1 MRKRKLNTQDIV
13 DKIIIYD
20 LLEEFS
26 STKEILK
33 WISKLNKLQIKNI
46 LSLNIDR
53 KKIKF
58 DTKLL
63 IDENLLNTE
72 DYLNRVNAIV
82 SIDNAEGWEHLFKN
96 LVTPEFLKSEKFY
109 KDIETLKKAD
119 CAKNSLLIIGKTDF
133 INSPY
138 HDEDFELLVTAKDNS
153 EKKRDLIVQE
163 VIAKIAEC
171 GDSII
176 SEYHEEDLKTVVK
189 YGSKVLQT
197 TLSYPKYGINFLAT
211 NPVSLKSKYHLEDMK
226 ILAENQEIGNFLYA
240 VMTNKKTVESNNYRK
255 IVKEMVD
262 NKDNKE
268 YAFLVCYYAI
278 GEEKTKCAQ
287 KLNNFYVFNLSH
299 YREDIPGVLKSIDK
313 KINSD
318 DKTNVNELEK
328 DIKSLA
334 KKIQQN

>member
-20 LLEEFS
+20 LLGEFS
-26 STKEILK
+26 STKEMLK

-46 LSLNIDR
+46 LSLNIDK

-63 IDENLLNTE
+63 IDGNLLNTE

-82 SIDNAEGWEHLFKN
+82 SINNAKGWEHLFKY

-119 CAKNSLLIIGKTDF
+119 CAQKPLWIIGEPDF

-153 EKKRDLIVQE
+153 DKKNDSIVQE
-163 VIAKIAEC
+163 AIATIAEC
-171 GDSII
+171 DDSIK
-176 SEYHEEDLKTVVK
+176 SGYHKVDLNKVMK
-189 YGSKVLQT
+189 YGSKALQLT
-197 TLSYPKYGINFLAT
+197 HSYPESGINILAT

-240 VMTNKKTVESNNYRK
+240 VMTDSRVVKRKNYRK

-262 NKDNKE
+262 NKNNKE
-268 YAFLVCYYAI
+268 YVFLICYYAI
-278 GEEKTKCAQ
+278 GEYKTKFAQ
-287 KLNNFYVFNLSH
+287 YFNDFYVFNLSRH
-299 YREDIPGVLKSIDK
+299 REDLPDVLKSIDK

-318 DKTNVNELEK
+318 DKTDVDELEK
-328 DIKSLA
+328 NIKNLA
-334 KKIQQN
+334 KKIQ

>member
-1 MRKRKLNTQDIV
+1 MRKRKLNTQNIV

-20 LLEEFS
+20 LLGEFS
-26 STKEILK
+26 STKEMLK

-53 KKIKF
+53 EKIKF

-63 IDENLLNTE
+63 IDENLLNTD

-82 SIDNAEGWEHLFKN
+82 SIDNAEGYEHLFEN

-109 KDIETLKKAD
+109 KDIETLKRAD
-119 CAKNSLLIIGKTDF
+119 CAQKPLWIIGKLDF

-153 EKKRDLIVQE
+153 DAKKDSIVQKA
-163 VIAKIAEC
+163 IANIAEC
-171 GDSII
+171 SASIK
-176 SEYHEEDLKTVVK
+176 SGYHREDLNMIMK
-189 YGSKVLQT
+189 YGSSSSQSIY
-197 TLSYPKYGINFLAT
+197 SYPERGINILAT

-226 ILAENQEIGNFLYA
+226 ILAENQEIGSFLYA
-240 VMTNKKTVESNNYRK
+240 VMTNPKTVESNNYRK
-255 IVKEMVD
+255 IIKEMVD
-262 NKDNKE
+262 NKDNKK

-278 GEEKTKCAQ
+278 GEEKSKLAQ
-287 KLNNFYVFNLSH
+287 YFNDFYIFNLSRH
-299 YREDIPGVLKSIDK
+299 REDIPGVLKSIDE

-318 DKTNVNELEK
+318 DKTDVDELEK
-328 DIKSLA
+328 NIKSLA
-334 KKIQQN
+334 KKIQEY

>member
-1 MRKRKLNTQDIV
+1 MRKRKLNTQNIV

-20 LLEEFS
+20 LLGEFS
-26 STKEILK
+26 STKEMLK

-46 LSLNIDR
+46 LSLNIDK

-63 IDENLLNTE
+63 IDGNLLNTE

-82 SIDNAEGWEHLFKN
+82 SIDNAKGWEHLFEY
-96 LVTPEFLKSEKFY
+96 LVTPKFLKSEKFY

-119 CAKNSLLIIGKTDF
+119 CAQKPLWIIGEPDF

-153 EKKRDLIVQE
+153 DKKNDSIVQE
-163 VIAKIAEC
+163 AIATIAEC
-171 GDSII
+171 DDSIK
-176 SEYHEEDLKTVVK
+176 SGYHKVDLNTVMK
-189 YGSKVLQT
+189 YGSKALQLT
-197 TLSYPKYGINFLAT
+197 HSFPESGINILAT

-240 VMTNKKTVESNNYRK
+240 VMTDSRVVKRKNYRK

-262 NKDNKE
+262 NKNNKE
-268 YAFLVCYYAI
+268 YVFLICYYAL
-278 GEEKTKCAQ
+278 GEYKTKFAQ
-287 KLNNFYVFNLSH
+287 SFNEFYVFNLSRH
-299 YREDIPGVLKSIDK
+299 REDLPDVLKSIDK

-318 DKTNVNELEK
+318 DKTDEDELEK
-328 DIKSLA
+328 NIKSLA
-334 KKIQQN
+334 KKIQEY

>member
-1 MRKRKLNTQDIV
+1 MRKRKLNTQNIV

-20 LLEEFS
+20 LLGEFS
-26 STKEILK
+26 STKEMLK

-46 LSLNIDR
+46 LSLNIDK

-63 IDENLLNTE
+63 IDGNLLNTE

-82 SIDNAEGWEHLFKN
+82 SIDNAKGWEHLFKY
-96 LVTPEFLKSEKFY
+96 LVTPEFLKSENFY

-119 CAKNSLLIIGKTDF
+119 CAQIPLWIIGEPDF

-153 EKKRDLIVQE
+153 DKKNDSIVQE
-163 VIAKIAEC
+163 AIATIAEC
-171 GDSII
+171 DDSIK
-176 SEYHEEDLKTVVK
+176 SGYHKVDLNTVMK
-189 YGSKVLQT
+189 YGSKALQLT
-197 TLSYPKYGINFLAT
+197 HSYPESGINILAT

-240 VMTNKKTVESNNYRK
+240 VMTDSRVVKRKNYRK
-255 IVKEMVD
+255 IVKEMID
-262 NKDNKE
+262 NKNNKE
-268 YAFLVCYYAI
+268 YVFLICYYAI
-278 GEEKTKCAQ
+278 GEYKTKFAQ
-287 KLNNFYVFNLSH
+287 YFNNFYIFNLSRH
-299 YREDIPGVLKSIDK
+299 REDIPGVLKSIDE

-318 DKTNVNELEK
+318 DKTDVDELEK

-334 KKIQQN
+334 KKIQEY

>member
-20 LLEEFS
+20 LLGEFS
-26 STKEILK
+26 STKEMLK

-46 LSLNIDR
+46 LSLNIDK

-63 IDENLLNTE
+63 IDGNLLNTE

-82 SIDNAEGWEHLFKN
+82 SINNAKGWEHLFKY

-119 CAKNSLLIIGKTDF
+119 CAQIPLWIIGEPDF

-153 EKKRDLIVQE
+153 DKKNDSIVQE
-163 VIAKIAEC
+163 AIATIAEC
-171 GDSII
+171 DDSIK
-176 SEYHEEDLKTVVK
+176 SGYHKVDLNTVMK
-189 YGSKVLQT
+189 YGSKALQLT
-197 TLSYPKYGINFLAT
+197 HSYPESGINILAT

-240 VMTNKKTVESNNYRK
+240 VMTDSRVVKRKNYRK

-262 NKDNKE
+262 NKNNKE
-268 YAFLVCYYAI
+268 YVFLICYYAI
-278 GEEKTKCAQ
+278 GEYKTKFAQ
-287 KLNNFYVFNLSH
+287 YFNDFYVFNLSRH
-299 YREDIPGVLKSIDK
+299 REDLPDVLKSIDK

-318 DKTNVNELEK
+318 DKTDVDELEK
-328 DIKSLA
+328 NIKSLA
-334 KKIQQN
+334 KKIQEY

>member
-1 MRKRKLNTQDIV
+1 M
-13 DKIIIYD
+13 
-20 LLEEFS
+20 
-26 STKEILK
+26 LK

-46 LSLNIDR
+46 LSLNIDK

-63 IDENLLNTE
+63 IDGNLLNTE

-82 SIDNAEGWEHLFKN
+82 SIDNAKGWEHLFEY
-96 LVTPEFLKSEKFY
+96 LVTPKFLKSEKFY

-119 CAKNSLLIIGKTDF
+119 CAQKPLWIIGEPDF

-153 EKKRDLIVQE
+153 DKKNDSIVQE
-163 VIAKIAEC
+163 AIATIAEC
-171 GDSII
+171 DDSIK
-176 SEYHEEDLKTVVK
+176 SGYHKVDLNTVMK
-189 YGSKVLQT
+189 YGSKALQLT
-197 TLSYPKYGINFLAT
+197 HSFPESGINILAT

-240 VMTNKKTVESNNYRK
+240 VMTDSRVVKRKNYRK

-262 NKDNKE
+262 NKNNKE
-268 YAFLVCYYAI
+268 YVFLICYYAL
-278 GEEKTKCAQ
+278 GEYKTKFAQ
-287 KLNNFYVFNLSH
+287 SFNEFYVFNLSRH
-299 YREDIPGVLKSIDK
+299 REDLPDVLKSIDK

-318 DKTNVNELEK
+318 DKTDEDELEK
-328 DIKSLA
+328 NIKSLA
-334 KKIQQN
+334 KKIQEY

>member
-20 LLEEFS
+20 LLGEFS
-26 STKEILK
+26 STKEMLK

-46 LSLNIDR
+46 LSLNIDK

-63 IDENLLNTE
+63 IDGNLLNTE

-82 SIDNAEGWEHLFKN
+82 SIDNAKGWEHLFKY
-96 LVTPEFLKSEKFY
+96 LVTPKFLKSEKFY

-119 CAKNSLLIIGKTDF
+119 CAQKPLWIIGEPDF

-153 EKKRDLIVQE
+153 DKKNDSIVQE
-163 VIAKIAEC
+163 AIATIAEC
-171 GDSII
+171 DDSIK
-176 SEYHEEDLKTVVK
+176 SGYHKVDLNTVMK
-189 YGSKVLQT
+189 YGSKALQLT
-197 TLSYPKYGINFLAT
+197 HSFPESGINILAT

-240 VMTNKKTVESNNYRK
+240 VMTDSRVVKRKNYRK

-262 NKDNKE
+262 NKNNKE
-268 YAFLVCYYAI
+268 YVFLICYYAL
-278 GEEKTKCAQ
+278 GEYKTKFAQ
-287 KLNNFYVFNLSH
+287 SFNEFYVFNLSRH
-299 YREDIPGVLKSIDK
+299 REDLPDVLKSIDK

-318 DKTNVNELEK
+318 DKTDEDELEK
-328 DIKSLA
+328 NIKSLA
-334 KKIQQN
+334 KKIQQY

>member
-1 MRKRKLNTQDIV
+1 MKKRNLNAQDIV

-82 SIDNAEGWEHLFKN
+82 SIDNAKGWEHLFEN

-109 KDIETLKKAD
+109 KDIETLKRAD
-119 CAKNSLLIIGKTDF
+119 CSKNPLLIIGKTDF

-138 HDEDFELLVTAKDNS
+138 HDEDFELLVTARDNS
-153 EKKRDLIVQE
+153 DAKKDSIVQE
-163 VIAKIAEC
+163 VIATIAEC
-171 GDSII
+171 SASIK
-176 SEYHEEDLKTVVK
+176 SGYHRDDLNIIIK
-189 YGSKVLQT
+189 YGSKVLGLT
-197 TLSYPKYGINFLAT
+197 SRYPEAGINILAT

-240 VMTNKKTVESNNYRK
+240 VMTNKKTVKSNNYRK
-255 IVKEMVD
+255 IIKEMVD
-262 NKDNKE
+262 NKDNEE
-268 YAFLVCYYAI
+268 YVFLVCYYAI
-278 GEEKTKCAQ
+278 GEEKTRCAQ
-287 KLNNFYVFNLSH
+287 ELNDFYVSNLSH

-318 DKTNVNELEK
+318 DKTDVNELEK
-328 DIKSLA
+328 NIKSLA
-334 KKIQQN
+334 KKIQKY

>member
-1 MRKRKLNTQDIV
+1 MRKRKQNTQDIV

-20 LLEEFS
+20 LLGEFS
-26 STKEILK
+26 STKEMLE

-46 LSLNIDR
+46 LSLNLDR

-82 SIDNAEGWEHLFKN
+82 SIDNAEGWEHLFEN

-109 KDIETLKKAD
+109 KDIETLKRAD
-119 CAKNSLLIIGKTDF
+119 CAQKTLWIIGKPDF

-153 EKKRDLIVQE
+153 DEKLDFVVQE
-163 VIAKIAEC
+163 AIATIAEC
-171 GDSII
+171 DDSIK
-176 SEYHEEDLKTVVK
+176 SGYHKVDLNTVMK
-189 YGSKVLQT
+189 YGSKALQ
-197 TLSYPKYGINFLAT
+197 LIHSYPESGINILAT

-240 VMTNKKTVESNNYRK
+240 VMTDSRVVKRKNYRK

-262 NKDNKE
+262 NKDNE
-268 YAFLVCYYAI
+268 GYAFLVCYYAI
-278 GEEKTKCAQ
+278 GEEKSKLAQ
-287 KLNNFYVFNLSH
+287 YFNDFYIFNLSRH
-299 YREDIPGVLKSIDK
+299 REDIPGVLKSIDEK
-313 KINSD
+313 VNSD
-318 DKTNVNELEK
+318 DKTDVDELEK

-334 KKIQQN
+334 KKIQQY

>member
-20 LLEEFS
+20 LLGEFS
-26 STKEILK
+26 STKEMLK

-46 LSLNIDR
+46 LSLNIDK

-63 IDENLLNTE
+63 IDGNLLNTE

-82 SIDNAEGWEHLFKN
+82 SINNAKGWEHLFKY

-119 CAKNSLLIIGKTDF
+119 CAQKPLWIIGEPDF

-153 EKKRDLIVQE
+153 DKKNDSIVQE
-163 VIAKIAEC
+163 AIATIAEC
-171 GDSII
+171 DDSIK
-176 SEYHEEDLKTVVK
+176 SGYHKIDLNTVMK
-189 YGSKVLQT
+189 YGSKALQLT
-197 TLSYPKYGINFLAT
+197 HSYPESGINILAT

-240 VMTNKKTVESNNYRK
+240 VMTDSRVVKRKNYRK

-262 NKDNKE
+262 NKNNKE
-268 YAFLVCYYAI
+268 YVFLICYYAI
-278 GEEKTKCAQ
+278 GEEKTKFAQ
-287 KLNNFYVFNLSH
+287 YFNDFYVFNLSRH
-299 YREDIPGVLKSIDK
+299 REDLPYVLKSIDK

-318 DKTNVNELEK
+318 DKTDVDELEK
-328 DIKSLA
+328 NIKSLA
-334 KKIQQN
+334 KKIQ

>member
-1 MRKRKLNTQDIV
+1 M
-13 DKIIIYD
+13 
-20 LLEEFS
+20 
-26 STKEILK
+26 LK

-46 LSLNIDR
+46 LSLNIDK

-63 IDENLLNTE
+63 IDGNLLNTE

-82 SIDNAEGWEHLFKN
+82 SIDNAKGWEHLFKY

-119 CAKNSLLIIGKTDF
+119 CAQKPLWIIGEPDF

-153 EKKRDLIVQE
+153 DKKNDSIVQE
-163 VIAKIAEC
+163 AIATIAEC
-171 GDSII
+171 DDSIK
-176 SEYHEEDLKTVVK
+176 SGYHKVDLNTVMK
-189 YGSKVLQT
+189 YGSKALQLT
-197 TLSYPKYGINFLAT
+197 HSFPESGINILAT

-240 VMTNKKTVESNNYRK
+240 VMTDSRVVKRKNYRK

-262 NKDNKE
+262 NKNNKE
-268 YAFLVCYYAI
+268 YVFLICYYAL
-278 GEEKTKCAQ
+278 GEYKTKFAQ
-287 KLNNFYVFNLSH
+287 SFNEFYVFNLSRH
-299 YREDIPGVLKSIDK
+299 REDLPDVLKSIDK

-318 DKTNVNELEK
+318 DKTDVDGLEK
-328 DIKSLA
+328 NIKSLA
-334 KKIQQN
+334 KKIQEY

>member
-1 MRKRKLNTQDIV
+1 MKKRNLNAQDIV

-20 LLEEFS
+20 LLGEFS

-82 SIDNAEGWEHLFKN
+82 SIDNAKGWEHLFEN

-109 KDIETLKKAD
+109 KDIETLKRAD
-119 CAKNSLLIIGKTDF
+119 CAQTPLWIIGEPVF

-153 EKKRDLIVQE
+153 DKKLDFVVQE
-163 VIAKIAEC
+163 AIATIAEC
-171 GDSII
+171 DDSIK
-176 SEYHEEDLKTVVK
+176 SGYHKVDLNTVVK
-189 YGSKVLQT
+189 YGSKALQT
-197 TLSYPKYGINFLAT
+197 THSYPESGINILAT

-240 VMTNKKTVESNNYRK
+240 VMTNKKTVESDNYRK

-262 NKDNKE
+262 NKDNEE
-268 YAFLVCYYAI
+268 YVFLVCYYAI
-278 GEEKTKCAQ
+278 GEEKTEFAQ
-287 KLNNFYVFNLSH
+287 HFNDFYVFNLSH

-318 DKTNVNELEK
+318 DKTDVDELEK
-328 DIKSLA
+328 NIKSLA
-334 KKIQQN
+334 KKIQQY

>member
-20 LLEEFS
+20 LLGKFS

-33 WISKLNKLQIKNI
+33 WISKLNKLQIENI

-63 IDENLLNTE
+63 IDENLLNTD

-82 SIDNAEGWEHLFKN
+82 SIDNAEGYEHLFEN

-109 KDIETLKKAD
+109 KDIETLKRAD
-119 CAKNSLLIIGKTDF
+119 CAKTSLWIIGSHDF

-138 HDEDFELLVTAKDNS
+138 HDEDFELLVTAKDTS
-153 EKKRDLIVQE
+153 AAKKDSIVQKA
-163 VIAKIAEC
+163 IANIAEC
-171 GDSII
+171 SASIK
-176 SEYHEEDLKTVVK
+176 SGYHREDLNMIMK
-189 YGSKVLQT
+189 YGSSSSQSIY
-197 TLSYPKYGINFLAT
+197 SYPECGINILAT

-240 VMTNKKTVESNNYRK
+240 VMTNPKTVESNNYRK
-255 IVKEMVD
+255 IIKEMVG
-262 NKDNKE
+262 NKDNKK

-278 GEEKTKCAQ
+278 GEYKTKLAEHLSSHYTS
-287 KLNNFYVFNLSH
+287 KLYH

-318 DKTNVNELEK
+318 DKTDVDELEK

>member
-1 MRKRKLNTQDIV
+1 MKKRNLNAQDIV

-20 LLEEFS
+20 LLGEFS

-53 KKIKF
+53 KKIEF

-82 SIDNAEGWEHLFKN
+82 SIDNAKGWEHLFEY
-96 LVTPEFLKSEKFY
+96 LVTPKFLKSEKFY

-119 CAKNSLLIIGKTDF
+119 CAQKPLWIIGEPDF

-153 EKKRDLIVQE
+153 DKKNDSIVQE
-163 VIAKIAEC
+163 AIATIAEC
-171 GDSII
+171 DDSIK
-176 SEYHEEDLKTVVK
+176 SGYHKVDLNTVMK
-189 YGSKVLQT
+189 YGSKALQLT
-197 TLSYPKYGINFLAT
+197 HSFPESGINILAT

-240 VMTNKKTVESNNYRK
+240 VMTDSRVVKRKNYRK

-262 NKDNKE
+262 NKNNKE
-268 YAFLVCYYAI
+268 YVFLICYYAL
-278 GEEKTKCAQ
+278 GEYKTKFAQ
-287 KLNNFYVFNLSH
+287 SFNEFYVFNLSRH
-299 YREDIPGVLKSIDK
+299 REDLPDVLKSIDK

-318 DKTNVNELEK
+318 DKTDEDELEK
-328 DIKSLA
+328 NIKSLA
-334 KKIQQN
+334 KKIQEY

>member
-1 MRKRKLNTQDIV
+1 MRKRKLNTQNIV

-20 LLEEFS
+20 LLGEFS
-26 STKEILK
+26 STKEMLK

-46 LSLNIDR
+46 LSLNIDK

-63 IDENLLNTE
+63 IDGNLLNTE

-82 SIDNAEGWEHLFKN
+82 SIDNAKGWEHLFEY
-96 LVTPEFLKSEKFY
+96 LVTPKFLKSEKLY

-119 CAKNSLLIIGKTDF
+119 CAQKPLWIIGEPDF

-153 EKKRDLIVQE
+153 DKKNDSIVQE
-163 VIAKIAEC
+163 AIATIAEC
-171 GDSII
+171 DDSIK
-176 SEYHEEDLKTVVK
+176 SGYHKVDLNTVMK
-189 YGSKVLQT
+189 YGSKALQLT
-197 TLSYPKYGINFLAT
+197 HSFPESGINILAT

-240 VMTNKKTVESNNYRK
+240 VMTDSRVVKRKNYRK

-262 NKDNKE
+262 NKNNKE
-268 YAFLVCYYAI
+268 YVFLICYYAL
-278 GEEKTKCAQ
+278 GEYKTKFAQ
-287 KLNNFYVFNLSH
+287 SFNEFYVFNLSRH
-299 YREDIPGVLKSIDK
+299 REDLPDVLKSIDK

-318 DKTNVNELEK
+318 DKTDEDELEK
-328 DIKSLA
+328 NIKSLA
-334 KKIQQN
+334 KKIQEY

>member
-20 LLEEFS
+20 LLGEFS
-26 STKEILK
+26 STKEMLK

-46 LSLNIDR
+46 LSLNIDK

-63 IDENLLNTE
+63 IDGNLLNTE

-82 SIDNAEGWEHLFKN
+82 SINNAKGWEHLFKY

-119 CAKNSLLIIGKTDF
+119 CAQKPLWIIGEPDF

-153 EKKRDLIVQE
+153 DKKNDSIVQE
-163 VIAKIAEC
+163 AIATIAEC
-171 GDSII
+171 DDSIK
-176 SEYHEEDLKTVVK
+176 SGYHKVDLNTVMK
-189 YGSKVLQT
+189 YGSKALQLT
-197 TLSYPKYGINFLAT
+197 HSYPESGINILAT

-240 VMTNKKTVESNNYRK
+240 VMTDSKVVKRKNYRK

-262 NKDNKE
+262 NKNNKE
-268 YAFLVCYYAI
+268 YVFLICYYAI
-278 GEEKTKCAQ
+278 GEYKTKFAQ
-287 KLNNFYVFNLSH
+287 YFNDFYVFNLSRH
-299 YREDIPGVLKSIDK
+299 REDLPDVLKSIDK

-318 DKTNVNELEK
+318 DKTDVDGLEK
-328 DIKSLA
+328 NIKSLA
-334 KKIQQN
+334 KKIQ

>member
-20 LLEEFS
+20 LLGEFS
-26 STKEILK
+26 STKEMLK

-46 LSLNIDR
+46 LSLNIDK

-63 IDENLLNTE
+63 IDGNLLNTE

-82 SIDNAEGWEHLFKN
+82 SIDNAKGWEHLFKY

-119 CAKNSLLIIGKTDF
+119 CAQIPLWIIGEPDF

-153 EKKRDLIVQE
+153 DKKNDSIVQE
-163 VIAKIAEC
+163 AIATIAEC
-171 GDSII
+171 DDSIK
-176 SEYHEEDLKTVVK
+176 SGYHKVDLNTVMK
-189 YGSKVLQT
+189 YGSKALQLT
-197 TLSYPKYGINFLAT
+197 HSYPESGINILAT

-240 VMTNKKTVESNNYRK
+240 VMTDSRVVKRKNYRK

-262 NKDNKE
+262 NKNNKE
-268 YAFLVCYYAI
+268 YVFLICYYAL
-278 GEEKTKCAQ
+278 GEYKTKFAQ
-287 KLNNFYVFNLSH
+287 SFNEFYVFNLSRH
-299 YREDIPGVLKSIDK
+299 REDLPDVLKSIDK

-318 DKTNVNELEK
+318 DKTDEDELEK
-328 DIKSLA
+328 NIKSLA
-334 KKIQQN
+334 KKIQEY

>member
-82 SIDNAEGWEHLFKN
+82 SIDNAKGWEHLFKN

-119 CAKNSLLIIGKTDF
+119 CSKNPLLIIGKTDF

-163 VIAKIAEC
+163 VLAKIAEC
-171 GDSII
+171 DDSII
-176 SEYHEEDLKTVVK
+176 SEYHEEDLNTVMK
-189 YGSKVLQT
+189 YGSKALQT

-318 DKTNVNELEK
+318 DKTDVDELEK
-328 DIKSLA
+328 NIKSLA
-334 KKIQQN
+334 KKIQQY

>member
-20 LLEEFS
+20 LLGEFS
-26 STKEILK
+26 STREMLK

-46 LSLNIDR
+46 LSLNIDK

-72 DYLNRVNAIV
+72 DYLNRVNATV

-109 KDIETLKKAD
+109 KDIETLKRAD
-119 CAKNSLLIIGKTDF
+119 CAQKPLWIIGKPDF

-153 EKKRDLIVQE
+153 DKKNDSIVQE
-163 VIAKIAEC
+163 AIATIAEC
-171 GDSII
+171 DDSIK
-176 SEYHEEDLKTVVK
+176 SGYHKVDLNTVMK
-189 YGSKVLQT
+189 YGSKALQLT
-197 TLSYPKYGINFLAT
+197 HSYPESGINILAT

-240 VMTNKKTVESNNYRK
+240 VMTDSRVVKRKNYRK
-255 IVKEMVD
+255 IIKEMVD
-262 NKDNKE
+262 NKNNKE
-268 YAFLVCYYAI
+268 YVFLICYYAI
-278 GEEKTKCAQ
+278 GEYKTKFAQ
-287 KLNNFYVFNLSH
+287 YFNDFYVFNLSH
-299 YREDIPGVLKSIDK
+299 HREDLPDVLKSIDK

-318 DKTNVNELEK
+318 DKTDVDELEK

-334 KKIQQN
+334 KKIQEY

>member
-20 LLEEFS
+20 LLGEFS
-26 STKEILK
+26 STKEMLK

-46 LSLNIDR
+46 LSLNIDK

-63 IDENLLNTE
+63 IDGNLLNTE

-82 SIDNAEGWEHLFKN
+82 SIDNAKGWEHLFEY
-96 LVTPEFLKSEKFY
+96 LVTPKFLKSEKFY

-119 CAKNSLLIIGKTDF
+119 CAQKPLWIIGEPDF

-153 EKKRDLIVQE
+153 DKKNDSIVQE
-163 VIAKIAEC
+163 AIATIAEC
-171 GDSII
+171 DDSIK
-176 SEYHEEDLKTVVK
+176 SGYHKVDLNTVMK
-189 YGSKVLQT
+189 YGSKALQLT
-197 TLSYPKYGINFLAT
+197 HSFPESGINILAT

-240 VMTNKKTVESNNYRK
+240 VMTDSRVVKRKNYRK

-262 NKDNKE
+262 NKNNKE
-268 YAFLVCYYAI
+268 YVFLICYYAL
-278 GEEKTKCAQ
+278 GEYKTKFAQ
-287 KLNNFYVFNLSH
+287 SFNEFYVFNLSRH
-299 YREDIPGVLKSIDK
+299 REDIPDVLKSIDK

-318 DKTNVNELEK
+318 DKTDVDELEK
-328 DIKSLA
+328 NIKSLA
-334 KKIQQN
+334 KKIQEY

>member
-20 LLEEFS
+20 LLGEFS
-26 STKEILK
+26 STKEMLK

-46 LSLNIDR
+46 LSLNIDK

-63 IDENLLNTE
+63 IDGNLLNTE

-82 SIDNAEGWEHLFKN
+82 SINNAKGWEHLFKY

-119 CAKNSLLIIGKTDF
+119 CAQKPLWIIGEPDF

-153 EKKRDLIVQE
+153 DKKNDSIVQE
-163 VIAKIAEC
+163 AIATIAEC
-171 GDSII
+171 DDSIK
-176 SEYHEEDLKTVVK
+176 SGYHKVDLNTVMK
-189 YGSKVLQT
+189 YGSKALQLT
-197 TLSYPKYGINFLAT
+197 HSYPESGINILAT

-240 VMTNKKTVESNNYRK
+240 VMTDSRVVKRKNYRK

-262 NKDNKE
+262 NKNNKE
-268 YAFLVCYYAI
+268 YVFLICYYAI
-278 GEEKTKCAQ
+278 GEYKTKFAQ
-287 KLNNFYVFNLSH
+287 YFNDFYVFNLSRH
-299 YREDIPGVLKSIDK
+299 REDLPDVLKSIDK

-318 DKTNVNELEK
+318 DKTDVDGLEK
-328 DIKSLA
+328 NIKSLA
-334 KKIQQN
+334 KKIQEY

>member
-20 LLEEFS
+20 LLGEFS
-26 STKEILK
+26 STKEMLK

-46 LSLNIDR
+46 LSLNIDK

-63 IDENLLNTE
+63 IDGNLLNTE

-82 SIDNAEGWEHLFKN
+82 SINNAKGWEHLFKY

-119 CAKNSLLIIGKTDF
+119 CAQKPLWIIGEPDF

-153 EKKRDLIVQE
+153 DKKNDSIVQE
-163 VIAKIAEC
+163 AIATIAEC
-171 GDSII
+171 DDSIK
-176 SEYHEEDLKTVVK
+176 SGYHKVDLNTVMK
-189 YGSKVLQT
+189 YGSKALQLT
-197 TLSYPKYGINFLAT
+197 HSYPESGINILAT

-240 VMTNKKTVESNNYRK
+240 IMTDSRVVKRKNYRK

-262 NKDNKE
+262 NKNNKE
-268 YAFLVCYYAI
+268 YVFLICYYAI
-278 GEEKTKCAQ
+278 GEYKTKFAQ
-287 KLNNFYVFNLSH
+287 YFNDFYVFNLSRH
-299 YREDIPGVLKSIDK
+299 REDLPDVLKSIDK

-318 DKTNVNELEK
+318 DKTDVDELEK
-328 DIKSLA
+328 NIKNLA
-334 KKIQQN
+334 KKIQ

>member
-20 LLEEFS
+20 LLGEFS
-26 STKEILK
+26 STKEMLK

-46 LSLNIDR
+46 LSLNIDK

-63 IDENLLNTE
+63 IDGNLLNTE

-82 SIDNAEGWEHLFKN
+82 SIDNAKGWEHLFKY

-119 CAKNSLLIIGKTDF
+119 CAQKPLWIIGEPDF

-153 EKKRDLIVQE
+153 DKKNDSIVQE
-163 VIAKIAEC
+163 AIATIAEC
-171 GDSII
+171 DDSIK
-176 SEYHEEDLKTVVK
+176 SGYHKVDLNTVMK
-189 YGSKVLQT
+189 YGSKALQLT
-197 TLSYPKYGINFLAT
+197 HSFPESGINILAT

-240 VMTNKKTVESNNYRK
+240 VMTDSRVVKRKNYRK

-262 NKDNKE
+262 NKNNKE
-268 YAFLVCYYAI
+268 YVFLICYYAL
-278 GEEKTKCAQ
+278 GEYKTKFAQ
-287 KLNNFYVFNLSH
+287 SFNEFYVFNLSRH
-299 YREDIPGVLKSIDK
+299 REDLPDVLKSIDK

-318 DKTNVNELEK
+318 DKTDEDELEK
-328 DIKSLA
+328 NIKSLA
-334 KKIQQN
+334 KKIQEY